1 MAVFLDLDLENNN
14 HNDDGDDRN
23 NSYGNGTFRLPHNLP
38 LLPLLPQQESPS
50 SFPLPTSHTSCS
62 SQLGPQP
69 QTSHQLEQTNDGVKD
84 DGSVRMN
91 PNVNGFSAAVACYP

>member
-14 HNDDGDDRN
+14 HNDDGDRN
-23 NSYGNGTFRLPHNLP
+23 KSYENRTLRVSHS
-38 LLPLLPQQESPS
+38 LPLLPQQESPS
-50 SFPLPTSHTSCS
+50 SFPLSTPHSSCS

-69 QTSHQLEQTNDGVKD
+69 QTSHQLEQTNDAVKE